1 MAPPQPKEV
10 RDQTIQDK
18 VDEALGDAPEIM
30 KTALEN
36 ILVDLEKS
44 PPDTVSQNSSAGRV
58 GQRSGVVSELTVIM
72 PLKPGGAERMRSILK
87 LLNGNFRGADKIG
100 TLHNMRFIFIENDTK
115 MLFATTYDGDW
126 DPYIE
131 DFATKIP
138 NEMDLVFGSVEG
150 WAGIRNVQASKDLI
164 AAHQLPADGWYV
176 ATPNLSVAE
185 TRRLE
190 RMGKSLDEF
199 LDKVAEPA

>member
-1 MAPPQPKEV
+1 MATVME
-10 RDQTIQDK
+10 RTIRDK

-36 ILVDLEKS
+36 ILTELEKTPQES
-44 PPDTVSQNSSAGRV
+44 TAQNTSAGRI

-72 PLKPGGAERMRSILK
+72 PLKPGGAKRMRNILK
-87 LLNGNFRGADKIG
+87 LLHGNFRGADKIG

-115 MLFATTYDGDW
+115 MLFATAYDGDW
-126 DPYIE
+126 DAYIE

-138 NEMDLVFGSVEG
+138 NEMDLIFGYIDG
-150 WAGIRNVQASKDLI
+150 WVGIRNVQASKDFI
-164 AAHQLPADGWYV
+164 VAHQLPADGWYV
-176 ATPNLSVAE
+176 AMPNLSVAE

-190 RMGKSLDEF
+190 KVGKALDEF
-199 LDKVAEPA
+199 LDKIA

>member
-1 MAPPQPKEV
+1 MATVMEK
-10 RDQTIQDK
+10 TIRDK
-18 VDEALGDAPEIM
+18 VDEAIGDAPEIM

-36 ILVDLEKS
+36 ILTDLENS
-44 PPDTVSQNSSAGRV
+44 PPDSVSQNSSAGRI
-58 GQRSGVVSELTVIM
+58 GHRSGVVSELTVIM
-72 PLKPGGAERMRSILK
+72 PLKPGGAERMRNILK
-87 LLNGNFRGADKIG
+87 LLHGNFRGADKIG

-115 MLFATTYDGDW
+115 LLFATAYDGDW

-138 NEMDLVFGSVEG
+138 DEMDLIFGYVEG
-150 WAGIRNVQASKDLI
+150 WVGIRNVQASKDFI

-176 ATPNLSVAE
+176 ASPNLTVAE

-190 RMGKSLDEF
+190 RVGKALDVF
-199 LDKVAEPA
+199 LDRVAEPA

>member
-1 MAPPQPKEV
+1 MATVME
-10 RDQTIQDK
+10 RTIRDK

-36 ILVDLEKS
+36 ILTELEKTPQES
-44 PPDTVSQNSSAGRV
+44 TAQNTSAGRI

-72 PLKPGGAERMRSILK
+72 PLKPGGAKRMRNILK
-87 LLNGNFRGADKIG
+87 LLHGNFRGADKIG

-115 MLFATTYDGDW
+115 MLFATAYDGDW
-126 DPYIE
+126 DAYIE

-138 NEMDLVFGSVEG
+138 NEMDLIFGYIDG
-150 WAGIRNVQASKDLI
+150 WVGIRNVQASKDFI
-164 AAHQLPADGWYV
+164 VAHQLPADGWYV
-176 ATPNLSVAE
+176 AMPNLSVAE

-190 RMGKSLDEF
+190 KVGKALDEF
-199 LDKVAEPA
+199 LDKIG